1 MTALSLWHLLA
12 LLTGLA
18 EPARSVEKIQA
29 PTPELVL
36 PITAAQVRT
45 AVVRS
50 LPFLEKEGVAW
61 MDNRKC
67 IACHHAPFLLWSH
80 NEARR
85 RGFAVD
91 AQKLDAW
98 TARALDFYLAGS
110 KNAEKKKNGCVEATN
125 LLLGRG
131 DAPASSKTAAA
142 WKTVAFLLVN
152 GQRADGTWKYEGQ
165 EQKRSKAAADE
176 ATTLWAMLALT
187 PAEKVGPSYAKQ
199 RERIL
204 AWLKKTPIGEGNEPV
219 ALRLVIAAQQ
229 GDAARTVETAKLL
242 LARQNADG
250 GWSWGQVFPSDSYA
264 TGQSLYALIQA
275 GFKIDHPA
283 VQRALR
289 FLLERQRPD
298 GSWYAPTK
306 KPTNRDNPI
315 ASYWGSAW
323 ATIGL
328 LGTLPRTETA
338 LR

>member
-1 MTALSLWHLLA
+1 MTALSLWHLLPLFA
-12 LLTGLA
+12 GLA
-18 EPARSVEKIQA
+18 EPTRSSEKLHA
-29 PTPELVL
+29 PIPEVAL
-36 PITAAQVRT
+36 PVTTAQVRN

-61 MDNRKC
+61 MDKRKC
-67 IACHHAPFLLWSH
+67 IACHHGPFLLWSH

-91 AQKLDAW
+91 RKKLDAW
-98 TARALDFYLAGS
+98 TRRALGFYLAGR
-110 KNAEKKKNGCVEATN
+110 KKAEAKKNGCVEATN

-131 DAPASSKTAAA
+131 DASATGKTAAD

-165 EQKRSKAAADE
+165 EQKRPKAAADE
-176 ATTLWAMLALT
+176 ATTLWAFLALS

-219 ALRLVIAAQQ
+219 ALRLVIAARL
-229 GDAARTVETAKLL
+229 GDAARIADTAQLL
-242 LARQNADG
+242 FSRQDPDG
-250 GWSWGQVFPSDSYA
+250 GWSWGKGFPGDSYA
-264 TGQSLYALIQA
+264 TGQSLYALTQA
-275 GFKIDHPA
+275 GFTADHPA
-283 VQRALR
+283 VQRAMR
-289 FLLERQRPD
+289 FLLERQRSN

-328 LGTLPRTETA
+328 LGTLPPSETS